1 MVEIDTFRAEIKGL
15 SKEQLTEI
23 QRALR
28 LEKQL
33 KYKKKGLN
41 LYGYISEEQK
51 KFVPLVMDYLQR
63 EEMIKNKT
71 IYNMTTVAVKLLIK
85 SVRDN
90 ISESGQHPRRP

>member
-41 LYGYISEEQK
+41 VYGYISEEQK
-51 KFVPLVMDYLQR
+51 KFVPLVMDYLQK

-90 ISESGQHPRRP
+90 ISESGQHPRTS

>member
-90 ISESGQHPRRP
+90 ISESGQHPRTP

>member
-51 KFVPLVMDYLQR
+51 KFVPLVMEYLQNK
-63 EEMIKNKT
+63 ELIKNKT
-71 IYNMTTVAVKLLIK
+71 IYNMTTVAVKLLIHQ
-85 SVRDN
+85 VRE
-90 ISESGQHPRRP
+90 ILQTQEQKPRTP

>member
-41 LYGYISEEQK
+41 LYGYISEEHK

-63 EEMIKNKT
+63 EKMIKNKT

-90 ISESGQHPRRP
+90 ISESGQHPRTP